1 MSLIQHVTQQ
11 EGTDR
16 DEALVDLFLPP
27 VDRSISRQE
36 ATERRL
42 SLESAISTAGFL
54 APQGKTVKRVISYDV
69 LPRPEEPVA
78 GEEYGGLT
86 PYKVP
91 DSKRIGKSMLHNR
104 RAVVDETLTCSTAQV
119 IAIVLACWFAS
130 GIVFGFAA
138 LKPILIKE
146 GVYRNLCT
154 PEELDADVEV
164 CFDQDLR
171 LNFFFSLASTTAN
184 VSALPVGTLLDRYG
198 PKVCLLL
205 GSLFLATGSL
215 LMSLAFRIENFDGYT
230 IGNFFLALGGTCVFL
245 PSFQIANA
253 FPKMSG
259 SIVALVTGAFDASA
273 AVFLFYR
280 LMYDA
285 SNSMFKPQT
294 FFLVYLAVPVAIAI
308 AQLTFLPSE
317 AYKTAPQLEMK
328 IHKAEDPMQDVHSSD
343 EELPDDEIWK
353 RRKARGVR
361 RRQRINKLDNLIGDE
376 RARRIREEKQEHKLE
391 ASGVWGALHNKSA
404 KDQMLTPWFILLTL
418 LTVLQM
424 IRMNYFIATIREQY
438 TYMLGSPELAA
449 KVNDVFDW
457 ALPLAGVVATPFLG
471 ALLDNVSTPG
481 VLFILVILIT
491 AIGIVGSISTLWAG
505 YVNVLLFVFLRPL
518 YYSAMSDYAT
528 KVFGFATFGR
538 VYGTIICVSGLANL
552 SQTGIDAL
560 TKGTFDGNPIPI
572 NVFLAVS
579 AFLAGTALVVY
590 VTVQVYRVR
599 KRLDQDDALT
609 ITNTDVGSIME
620 SLLEEDE
627 PSYGTIGR
635 GRPSWEA

>member
-11 EGTDR
+11 EGIDR
-16 DEALVDLFLPP
+16 EEALVDLFLPP
-27 VDRSISRQE
+27 VERQTSRQE

-42 SLESAISTAGFL
+42 SLESAFSGAGFL
-54 APQGKTVKRVISYDV
+54 GVHGQGKTIRRIISYDV
-69 LPRPEEPVA
+69 LPRPEEPVT

-86 PYKVP
+86 PYKV
-91 DSKRIGKSMLHNR
+91 
-104 RAVVDETLTCSTAQV
+104 STAMRVAQV
-119 IAIVLACWFAS
+119 IAIVVACWFAS

-146 GVYRNLCT
+146 GVFRELCT
-154 PEELDADVEV
+154 PEELDADVQV

-198 PKVCLLL
+198 PKLCYLL
-205 GSLFLATGSL
+205 GSLLLATGSL
-215 LMSLAFRIENFDGYT
+215 LMSLAFQIEHFDGYT
-230 IGNFFLALGGTCVFL
+230 IGNFFLALGGTCIFL

-280 LMYDA
+280 LIYDA
-285 SNSMFKPQT
+285 TDRAFKPQT
-294 FFLVYLAVPVAIAI
+294 FFLVYLMVPVAIII

-317 AYKTAPQLEMK
+317 SYKTAPQLEMK
-328 IHKAEDPMQDVHSSD
+328 IHRAEDPMQDVHSSD
-343 EELPDDEIWK
+343 DELPDDEVW
-353 RRKARGVR
+353 RVRKARSMR
-361 RRQRINKLDNLIGDE
+361 RRERISKLDDLIGNE
-376 RARRIREEKQEHKLE
+376 TARKMREEKQEHKLE

-424 IRMNYFIATIREQY
+424 VRMNYFIATIREQY

-449 KVNDVFDW
+449 QVTDFFDW

-481 VLFILVILIT
+481 VLLILVILIT
-491 AIGIVGSISTLWAG
+491 AIGIIGSICALWAG
-505 YVNVLLFVFLRPL
+505 YINVILFVFLRPL

-538 VYGTIICVSGLANL
+538 VYGTIICFSGLVNL

-560 TKGTFDGNPIPI
+560 TKSAFNGNPIPI
-572 NVFLAVS
+572 NVFLAGS
-579 AFLAGTALVVY
+579 AFLIGSALVVY
-590 VTVQVYRVR
+590 VSVQVYRMR
-599 KRLDQDDALT
+599 KRLDEEDAIT
-609 ITNTDVGSIME
+609 VTNTEVGSIME

-635 GRPSWEA
+635 GRPAWET

>member
-1 MSLIQHVTQQ
+1 
-11 EGTDR
+11 
-16 DEALVDLFLPP
+16 
-27 VDRSISRQE
+27 
-36 ATERRL
+36 
-42 SLESAISTAGFL
+42 
-54 APQGKTVKRVISYDV
+54 
-69 LPRPEEPVA
+69 
-78 GEEYGGLT
+78 
-86 PYKVP
+86 
-91 DSKRIGKSMLHNR
+91 
-104 RAVVDETLTCSTAQV
+104 
-119 IAIVLACWFAS
+119 
-130 GIVFGFAA
+130 
-138 LKPILIKE
+138 LIKE

-154 PEELDADVEV
+154 PEELDADLEV
-164 CFDQDLR
+164 CFEQDLR

-198 PKVCLLL
+198 PKVCFLL

-253 FPKMSG
+253 FPKMAG

-280 LMYDA
+280 LTYDA
-285 SNSMFKPQT
+285 SNGMFKPQI
-294 FFLVYLAVPVAIAI
+294 FFLVYPIVPATIVI

-317 AYKTAPQLEMK
+317 AYKTVPQLEMK
-328 IHKAEDPMQDVHSSD
+328 IHKADDPMQDLHSSD
-343 EELPDDEIWK
+343 DELSDDEIWK
-353 RRKARGVR
+353 RRKARRVR

-376 RARRIREEKQEHKLE
+376 RARKIREEKQEYKHE
-391 ASGVWGALHNKSA
+391 ISGVWGALHSKSA

-424 IRMNYFIATIREQY
+424 VRMNYFIATIREQY
-438 TYMLGSPELAA
+438 TYMLGSPKLAE
-449 KVNDVFDW
+449 KVNNLFNW

-481 VLFILVILIT
+481 VLLIIVILTT
-491 AIGIVGSISTLWAG
+491 AIGIIGSISALWAG
-505 YVNVLLFVFLRPL
+505 YVNVIIFVFLRPL

-552 SQTGIDAL
+552 SQTAIDAL
-560 TKGTFDGNPIPI
+560 TKSAFDGDPVPI
-572 NVFLAVS
+572 NVFLAAS
-579 AFLAGTALVVY
+579 AFLTGTTLVIY
-590 VTVQVYRVR
+590 VTIQVYRVK

-609 ITNTDVGSIME
+609 ITNTEVGSIME
-620 SLLEEDE
+620 NLLEEEE
-627 PSYGTIGR
+627 PSYGTISHG
-635 GRPSWEA
+635 